1 MESRTTATQTVVCP
15 TSRPKITRECNFD
28 QFEIY
33 IKSSNRTIV
42 FKFTL
47 PIHNW
52 TRQSLH

>member
-1 MESRTTATQTVVCP
+1 MESRTTATQT
-15 TSRPKITRECNFD
+15 SRPKITLKYNFD

-33 IKSSNRTIV
+33 IKSSNRTSV

-47 PIHNW
+47 PIHYR